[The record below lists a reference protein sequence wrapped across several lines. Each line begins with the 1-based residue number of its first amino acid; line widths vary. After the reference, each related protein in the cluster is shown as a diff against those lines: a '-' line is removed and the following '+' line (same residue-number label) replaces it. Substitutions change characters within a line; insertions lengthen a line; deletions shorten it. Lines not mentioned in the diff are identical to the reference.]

1 MLPVLDAKHKSKQLS
16 KKLEPFLLQICKNGA
31 KVSIENGE
39 YIELYLIF
47 PMQENRVM
55 YEFKSKW
62 HIKN

>member
-47 PMQENRVM
+47 PMQE
-55 YEFKSKW
+55 FKSKW